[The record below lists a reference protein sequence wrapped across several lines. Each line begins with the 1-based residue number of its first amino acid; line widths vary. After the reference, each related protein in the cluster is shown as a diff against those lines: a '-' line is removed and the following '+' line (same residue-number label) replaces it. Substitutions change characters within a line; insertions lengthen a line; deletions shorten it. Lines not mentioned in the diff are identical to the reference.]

1 MGNGKSFYEEE
12 NIEQGIDKV
21 IKKLND
27 FIGHTGYYEGC
38 EKDIYS
44 PMQEILNEFI
54 KIDNSN
60 SSNDVN
66 ILQKFEGIGSLEEIK
81 KECSD
86 SEDIKD
92 YIDIFKDIVENSEKI
107 NEIKDCITKCNEC
120 LKDLKDIKLGDK
132 STIEIDKCAKKIQK
146 YNELYKSVQSYGSKL
161 KQYNEIIN
169 LEFPKDRNEN
179 KAENIETIKKFKK
192 YCDEITKG
200 KKFDQFS
207 IISIKNKLEE
217 IKQSVENDDWG
228 WNRKEDKEQIT
239 NIDTVLK
246 FYKNETNN
254 LKYQDLAY
262 KYRKIIENWISCF
275 NELLASKEFSTN
287 DYDYKCEKYK
297 TILSYLQALD
307 DNLTYYQNENKKIN
321 RFTPGFYI
329 AKSKIPYTE
338 DDKGNK
344 VLYKEDKQENI
355 IKSEDKKEIKEK
367 IIKSRIE
374 KKMWNVKIN
383 NKKLE
388 DTEKSN
394 LVITKNRGFIGDKQ
408 HGYKAIN
415 TTKASYEPYFSVN
428 DIKQGEAG
436 NCWLEATLKSMALKS
451 PKKLLDLFP
460 NHLKEVSPVYG
471 TLLGNQITIKL
482 YDYYKEE
489 EIDDELT
496 TFNPG
501 KIKEMT
507 VDATEINWNRGK
519 AFWPSIIE
527 KAIDKLIEKFH
538 YDESK
543 DYGKQISGNNG
554 AVAHVI
560 LTGESSSINKVENNY
575 KKTLNKLQE
584 ALQKSHAP
592 TCGTRSDFGIKVNGQ
607 TEKEMRLDH
616 PNSKEVRFLFSN
628 HAYTLKAI
636 HENEKYISETK
647 IDLINP
653 WGKKKSEE
661 PKIKDRTKYNEDQ
674 YNHYENAVGKNEITV
689 SLDEFITYF
698 RNIYY

>member
-1 MGNGKSFYEEE
+1 MGNGKSFDKEK
-12 NIEQGIDKV
+12 NIGEGIDTV
-21 IKKLND
+21 ISKLNN
-27 FIGHTGYYEGC
+27 FIGYTGCYDGC
-38 EKDIYS
+38 EEYIYS

-54 KIDNSN
+54 KYNSN
-60 SSNDVN
+60 SDDVS
-66 ILQKFEGIGSLEEIK
+66 ILKKFEDIGSLEEIK
-81 KECSD
+81 KECS
-86 SEDIKD
+86 SSKDIND

-107 NEIKDCITKCNEC
+107 NEIKDCITKCNEY
-120 LKDLKDIKLGDK
+120 LEDLKDIKLGDK
-132 STIEIDKCAKKIQK
+132 STIEIDNCAKKIKK
-146 YNELYKSVQSYGSKL
+146 YNELYESVQSYGSKL

-179 KAENIETIKKFKK
+179 KDENIETIKKFRK

-200 KKFDQFS
+200 TKFDQFS

-217 IKQSVENDDWG
+217 IKKSVKNDDWG
-228 WNRKEDKEQIT
+228 WNREEDKEQIT
-239 NIDTVLK
+239 DTDTVLK

-254 LKYQDLAY
+254 LKCQDLAY

-297 TILSYLQALD
+297 TFLSYLQALD

-321 RFTPGFYI
+321 RFAPGFYT

-355 IKSEDKKEIKEK
+355 IKNEDKKEIKEK

-374 KKMWNVKIN
+374 KKMWNVKQQ
-383 NKKLE
+383 K
-388 DTEKSN
+388 
-394 LVITKNRGFIGDKQ
+394 
-408 HGYKAIN
+408 
-415 TTKASYEPYFSVN
+415 PYFSVN
-428 DIKQGEAG
+428 DVKQGSAG
-436 NCWLEATLKSMALKS
+436 NCWLESTLKSMALKS
-451 PKKLLDLFP
+451 PEKLLDLFP

-471 TLLGNQITIKL
+471 TLLGNQVTIKL
-482 YDYYKEE
+482 YDYSEE
-489 EIDDELT
+489 QENGDELT
-496 TFNPG
+496 TFIPG

-538 YDESK
+538 YDESN

-560 LTGESSSINKVENNY
+560 LTGESSSINKVEDNY
-575 KKTLNKLQE
+575 EGTLNKLKE
-584 ALQKSHAP
+584 ALKKSHAP
-592 TCGTRSDFGIKVNGQ
+592 TCGTRSNFGIKVNGQ
-607 TEKEMRLDH
+607 TEKEIRLDH
-616 PNSKEVRFLFSN
+616 PNSKEVRFLFSG

-636 HENEKYISETK
+636 RENERHIYKTK

-698 RNIYY
+698 IDIYY